1 MAGQQLSA
9 GVILRSTNMGVSWTS
24 KTFSGTRLTDV
35 ATYTSGSFTYFVIV
49 SSNANIYYSMN
60 GGSTWS
66 SNIVVSYALQGV
78 TIGSNGVAYAVGATS
93 GILTSSRS
101 SNYSTWSDVSSLTLA
116 SVQLYAVCSADGV
129 NVVAVGASG
138 TVYTSSDSG
147 TTWSSSS
154 SGVTTTLYAVSCAST
169 SSTVVAAGASAAML
183 LSNDQG
189 ASWSAMNVV
198 GVGSV
203 TASTTFQFH
212 CVTVLNS
219 YLFYASTGVG
229 TIIVSKNGGHSWALE
244 KSVSSSPIYGLS
256 MYSSSLGVG
265 SNGQGF
271 AILKSPAPT
280 RAPTGQPTRQPSR
293 QPSAQPSRQ
302 PYYTPTSQPPST
314 ARATPHYSAH
324 DSTDPTAHHP
334 ADGAAILAP
343 KLSAQL
349 PAEYAAYGPAQQ
361 STHGP
366 TVHAALVP
374 AHRAADEPTH
384 RTALAAAHLAS
395 LQTAD
400 ESAYHAALG
409 AAHNSTLHAA
419 ILSTYESAYRTAY
432 HATHEAADCAAHSP
446 ADAATDVSAEQ
457 TALRTA
463 LDTAVLETH
472 RGPHH

>member
-116 SVQLYAVCSADGV
+116 SVQLYAVCSPDGV

-154 SGVTTTLYAVSCAST
+154 SGVSTTLYAVSCAST

-302 PYYTPTSQPPST
+302 PTTQPTPQPTRRPTTQPTGQPSSHPSSQPSCQPSTQPTVQPSSRPTGQPSTQPSSQPTAQPTNRPTAQPSQQPTSRPSRQPTNQPTTQPSGQPTTRPSMQPSSQPTSQPTGQPT
-314 ARATPHYSAH
+314 TQPTKQPTIFIHYPVQCQRRSRPGNLP
-324 DSTDPTAHHP
+324 DSRPVNPRDSQRQIP
-334 ADGAAILAP
+334 
-343 KLSAQL
+343 
-349 PAEYAAYGPAQQ
+349 
-361 STHGP
+361 
-366 TVHAALVP
+366 
-374 AHRAADEPTH
+374 R
-384 RTALAAAHLAS
+384 
-395 LQTAD
+395 
-400 ESAYHAALG
+400 
-409 AAHNSTLHAA
+409 
-419 ILSTYESAYRTAY
+419 
-432 HATHEAADCAAHSP
+432 
-446 ADAATDVSAEQ
+446 
-457 TALRTA
+457 
-463 LDTAVLETH
+463 
-472 RGPHH
+472 